1 VVLIAAAVCLLI
13 GFFNQIT
20 NISIGS
26 AESGSPSIQ
35 TATPDAVIPSATPV
49 VPPTPTSTPEPTT
62 PAEPWQFTWATL
74 SIPSIG
80 VEGDISPYT
89 PDQLVDVTVN
99 GKTFEKAAVEP
110 ATADTIAWFTGTE
123 GASLS
128 SQATGCNYVYGHTY
142 LNSEAVFNNISHM
155 QDGSIATITTGNGE
169 TLPYAF
175 QEKFKVPKDQL
186 QADPRIIEGGPGC
199 LILLTCNSTGE
210 RDANGHTVENWA
222 VRLQLRTA

>member
-1 VVLIAAAVCLLI
+1 M
-13 GFFNQIT
+13 
-20 NISIGS
+20 
-26 AESGSPSIQ
+26 GSPSIQ
-35 TATPDAVIPSATPV
+35 AATPDAGIRSATPV
-49 VPPTPTSTPEPTT
+49 ATPTPTSTPEPTA
-62 PAEPWQFTWATL
+62 PVEPPQFTWATL

-80 VEGDISPYT
+80 LEGDISPYT

-110 ATADTIAWFTGTE
+110 AAADTIAWFTGTE

-142 LNSEAVFNNISHM
+142 LNSWAVFNNISQM

-175 QEKFKVPKDQL
+175 QEKFKVSKDQL
-186 QADPRIIEGGPGC
+186 QADPRITEGGPGC

-222 VRLQLRTA
+222 VVLQLQTA

>member
-1 VVLIAAAVCLLI
+1 VVLIAAVVCLLI
-13 GFFNQIT
+13 GVFNQIT
-20 NISIGS
+20 NISTGS
-26 AESGSPSIQ
+26 AEVGSPSIQ

-49 VPPTPTSTPEPTT
+49 ATPTPTT
-62 PAEPWQFTWATL
+62 PAEPPQFTWATL

-80 VEGDISPYT
+80 LEGDISPYT

-99 GKTFEKAAVEP
+99 GVTFEKAAVEP

-186 QADPRIIEGGPGC
+186 QADPRITEGGPGC

-222 VRLQLRTA
+222 VRLQLQTA